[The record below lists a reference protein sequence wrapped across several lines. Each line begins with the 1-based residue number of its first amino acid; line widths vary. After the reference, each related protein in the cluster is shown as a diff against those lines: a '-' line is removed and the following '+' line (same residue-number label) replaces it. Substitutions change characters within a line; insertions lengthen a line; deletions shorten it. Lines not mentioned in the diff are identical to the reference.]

1 MKNLEKVQ
9 INLLDLFQKFD
20 SNKDNQMNQN
30 EFAEMFSKVIKDL
43 NNQEYSILINYFFRD
58 GRELTAFQF
67 KKIC

>member
-30 EFAEMFSKVIKDL
+30 EFVEMFSKVIKDL
-43 NNQEYSILINYFFRD
+43 N
-58 GRELTAFQF
+58 
-67 KKIC
+67 